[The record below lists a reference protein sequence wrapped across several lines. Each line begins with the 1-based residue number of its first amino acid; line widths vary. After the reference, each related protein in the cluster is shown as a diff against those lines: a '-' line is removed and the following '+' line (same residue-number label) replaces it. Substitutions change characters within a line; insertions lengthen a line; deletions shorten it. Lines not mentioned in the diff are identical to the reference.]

1 MHWRIGGDTTWGSS
15 SSNLI
20 ATFDETAVYG
30 RVLTPAEI
38 DAHYGLPK
46 NISRQ
51 AAVKARASGMKDWNS
66 RAKPS
71 GSARNSSMPPATG
84 LVMLC
89 GIYCGAIG
97 RLGFDGSADF
107 NIAIRTIVRQD
118 GRMAYQTGAGIVHA
132 LAFAFEAFVALGGGF
147 FGRAAVVGDL
157 ADALAGFVG
166 LGVVLGI
173 GFALGPGVC
182 RVGGESQAQCQCK
195 GPKGCVEGAGWGH
208 DLWSGWVVRLV
219 PL

>member
-1 MHWRIGGDTTWGSS
+1 M
-15 SSNLI
+15 
-20 ATFDETAVYG
+20 
-30 RVLTPAEI
+30 
-38 DAHYGLPK
+38 
-46 NISRQ
+46 
-51 AAVKARASGMKDWNS
+51 AAS
-66 RAKPS
+66 
-71 GSARNSSMPPATG
+71 
-84 LVMLC
+84 
-89 GIYCGAIG
+89 Y
-97 RLGFDGSADF
+97 RLAGVA
-107 NIAIRTIVRQD
+107 
-118 GRMAYQTGAGIVHA
+118 QTGAGIVHA
-132 LAFAFEAFVALGGGF
+132 LAFAFEPFVALGGGF

-182 RVGGESQAQCQCK
+182 RVGDESQAQCQCK

>member
-1 MHWRIGGDTTWGSS
+1 M
-15 SSNLI
+15 
-20 ATFDETAVYG
+20 
-30 RVLTPAEI
+30 
-38 DAHYGLPK
+38 
-46 NISRQ
+46 
-51 AAVKARASGMKDWNS
+51 AAS
-66 RAKPS
+66 
-71 GSARNSSMPPATG
+71 
-84 LVMLC
+84 
-89 GIYCGAIG
+89 Y
-97 RLGFDGSADF
+97 RLAGVA
-107 NIAIRTIVRQD
+107 
-118 GRMAYQTGAGIVHA
+118 QTGAGIVHA

-195 GPKGCVEGAGWGH
+195 GTKGCVEGAGWGH
-208 DLWSGWVVRLV
+208 GLWSGWVVRLV